1 MIAALVHFPSVFFE
15 GAIRTLSSKRAN
27 AEWIARRTSLT
38 PCTRRVPHFGEFACF
53 HSFCRLVESVSCVE
67 SVGRIP
73 TSPSTISDKDM
84 VSRAKFPRF
93 LRERSRGAPG
103 FSRARRKYPSEVPA
117 NFAHYSCPEG
127 TNSKGRKCLLLHP
140 TLLRQLLLRKASPTI
155 PQTHPTTTKARV
167 QLGRPRARPVKRIW
181 TEEHPTL
188 FSARLCENQLKRCS
202 HAKKAALIDRT
213 FQLRSWLTRGKL
225 DRPHQSF
232 FCCACVAHQQQH
244 QHHPHERN
252 KTGYDDNLVKGVPRQ
267 RFGRIGKISN

>member
-155 PQTHPTTTKARV
+155 PQNAPNHNQGKGSAWTTA
-167 QLGRPRARPVKRIW
+167 GPPRQA
-181 TEEHPTL
+181 
-188 FSARLCENQLKRCS
+188 N
-202 HAKKAALIDRT
+202 
-213 FQLRSWLTRGKL
+213 L
-225 DRPHQSF
+225 DRRTPNSF
-232 FCCACVAHQQQH
+232 LRTTLRKPIKALQPGKKGGSDRSYLSASLLVNPRQARSAAPVLLLLRVCCAPAAA
-244 QHHPHERN
+244 PAPS
-252 KTGYDDNLVKGVPRQ
+252 PRTEQ
-267 RFGRIGKISN
+267 DRLRR